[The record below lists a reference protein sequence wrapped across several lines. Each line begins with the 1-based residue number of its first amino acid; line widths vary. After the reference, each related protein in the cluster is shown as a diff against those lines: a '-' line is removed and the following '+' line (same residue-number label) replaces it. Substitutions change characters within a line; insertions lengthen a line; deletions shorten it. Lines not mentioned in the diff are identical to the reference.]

1 MKESLGKRVLMLVE
15 NNSYPEDPRVR
26 QEALA
31 LVRAGYPV
39 SVICPS
45 DAGLPWREVLDGVHI
60 FRYPAPPYGKN
71 FLGYVWEYS
80 FSLVAMFF
88 LSLQVWYRPGFD
100 IIHAANPPD
109 TSVLIAAFYKLFGK
123 KFVFDHHDLA
133 PEMYEERFE
142 GKANHFVQSL
152 LLRLEKLS
160 CKLANWVI
168 ATNQSYKQIEVSR
181 DGVPAERVTIVRN
194 GPDLERLK
202 LVAPDPALRR
212 RASTIIAFAG
222 SISRQDGVDYLI
234 RALNCLRDDLHR
246 RDFYCVIV
254 GKGAALAGLKTLVR
268 ELHLE
273 EYIWLTGFIP
283 DEEMIRYLSTA
294 HICVDPDPF
303 NPFND
308 RCTMIKMMEY
318 MALGK
323 AIVAF
328 DLTEHKVTAGDAALY
343 AKPNEELDLAR
354 KIEMLMDDPD
364 LRARMGKIGRERVEQ
379 QLDWALQLPHLIEAY
394 QQLTCEKTV
403 APFTVVNRS

>member
-1 MKESLGKRVLMLVE
+1 MKESAGKRVLMLLE
-15 NNSYPEDPRVR
+15 NNSYPADPRVR

-31 LVRAGYPV
+31 LTQAGYPV

-80 FSLVAMFF
+80 FSLLAMFF
-88 LSLQVWYRPGFD
+88 LSLLVWRRPGFD

-109 TSVLIAAFYKLFGK
+109 TSVLIAGFYKLFGK
-123 KFVFDHHDLA
+123 KFVFDHHDLS

-142 GKANHFVQSL
+142 GRANPFVQSL
-152 LLRLEKLS
+152 LLGLEKLS
-160 CKLANWVI
+160 CKLADWVI
-168 ATNQSYKQIEVSR
+168 ATNQSYKLLEVSR
-181 DGVPAERVTIVRN
+181 GGVPEERITIVRN
-194 GPDLERLK
+194 GPDLERLQV
-202 LVAPDPALRR
+202 VAPDLALRQ
-212 RASTIIAFAG
+212 RARTIIAFAG

-234 RALNCLRDDLHR
+234 RALHCLRKDLR
-246 RDFYCVIV
+246 RQDFYCVIV
-254 GKGAALAGLKTLVR
+254 GKGAALPGLKTLVR
-268 ELHLE
+268 DLNLE
-273 EYIWLTGFIP
+273 EYICLTGFIP
-283 DEEMIRYLSTA
+283 DHEMIRYLSTA
-294 HICVDPDPF
+294 DICVDPDPA

-354 KIEMLMDDPD
+354 KIETLMDAPD

-379 QLDWALQLPHLIEAY
+379 QLDWALQTPHLIEAY
-394 QQLTCEKTV
+394 QHLTAK
-403 APFTVVNRS
+403 

>member
-1 MKESLGKRVLMLVE
+1 MKESVGKRVLMLLE
-15 NNSYPEDPRVR
+15 NNSYPADPRVR

-31 LVRAGYPV
+31 LTRAGFPV

-45 DAGLPWREVLDGVHI
+45 DVGLPWREVLDGVHI

-71 FLGYVWEYS
+71 FLGYIWEYS

-88 LSLQVWYRPGFD
+88 LSLLVWHKPGFD

-142 GKANHFVQSL
+142 GKANPLVLSL
-152 LLRLEKLS
+152 LLGFEKLS
-160 CKLANWVI
+160 CKLADWVI
-168 ATNQSYKQIEVSR
+168 ATNQSYKQIEISR
-181 DGVPAERVTIVRN
+181 GNVPEEHITIVRN
-194 GPDLERLK
+194 GPDLDRLK
-202 LVAPDPALRR
+202 TVAPDLTLRR
-212 RASTIIAFAG
+212 RAGTIIAFAG

-234 RALNCLRDDLHR
+234 RALDRLRNDLHR

-254 GKGAALAGLKTLVR
+254 GKGAALSGLKTLIR
-268 ELHLE
+268 DLHLE
-273 EYIWLTGFIP
+273 EHIWLTGFIP
-283 DEEMIRYLSTA
+283 DDEMIRYLSTA
-294 HICVDPDPF
+294 DICVDPDPA

-328 DLTEHKVTAGDAALY
+328 ELTEHKVTAGDAALY

-354 KIEMLMDDPD
+354 KIEKLMDDPD
-364 LRARMGKIGRERVEQ
+364 LRARMGKTGRERVEQ

-394 QQLTCEKTV
+394 QQLTCQKTV
-403 APFTVVNRS
+403 TPFTLVNRP